1 MVSFI
6 VVSFWAPV
14 FYGAGMIIESQ
25 LSVRTFKHPTTMIFY
40 ISLMNAVFLP
50 LVLFLGTPTI
60 PSPWEFSFYVVLAAI
75 DIVYLYPFYLSLKVI
90 DTSIVEALYSLGA
103 ITIPVMTWFLL
114 DERLLLEQYIG
125 FFIIVMASVALSVKG
140 RKIPKLS
147 KAFYYVLFSSFLRAL
162 YLVLEKYV
170 LSNDVNWINVT
181 IYPNLISGFMPF
193 SFFLVAKW
201 RKDIVRNFPPYL
213 HKFKFFAINEFLCFL
228 GLVCT
233 VYALSGVSAVVNAAI
248 VAMQP
253 IFMLVMSYFLLKR
266 FGIPLNE
273 KISLQVLEK
282 KLFCF
287 VLIILGVI
295 LVTVE

>member
-1 MVSFI
+1 MNFLLASFL
-6 VVSFWAPV
+6 APV

-25 LSVRTFKHPTTMIFY
+25 LSIKTFKHPTTMIFY

-50 LVLFLGTPTI
+50 LVLLLGMPSIPTV
-60 PSPWEFSFYVVLAAI
+60 WEFSFYVVLAAI
-75 DIVYLYPFYLSLKVI
+75 DIVYLYPFYMSLKVM

-103 ITIPVMTWFLL
+103 IIIPVMTWFLL
-114 DERLLLEQYIG
+114 DERLELDQYIG
-125 FFIIVMASVALSVKG
+125 FGIIVMSSVALSIKG

-147 KAFYYVLFSSFLRAL
+147 KAFYFVLFSSLLRAL

-170 LSNDVNWINVT
+170 LEKDINWINVT

-193 SFFLVAKW
+193 SFFIIKKW

-213 HKFKFFAINEFLCFL
+213 SKFKMFAFNEFLCFL

-233 VYALSGVSAVVNAAI
+233 VYALSGVSAVVNSAI

-253 IFMLVMSYFLLKR
+253 IFMLAMSYFMLKR
-266 FGIPLNE
+266 FGVPLNE
-273 KISLQVLEK
+273 KISLQILEK

-287 VLIILGVI
+287 VLIG
-295 LVTVE
+295 